1 MSTEVKIIIRPIKE
15 GFAMFIVEPKENE
28 PMSDHMMSCY
38 TLARGM
44 IKFGLDTPDE
54 AFDYGLTS
62 FREEEKQKGKANGGD
77 RFNMIQKIDNIIDI
91 TALLKKKK
99 P

>member
-1 MSTEVKIIIRPIKE
+1 MSNEIKIIIRPTKE
-15 GFAMFIVEPKENE
+15 GFTMFIVEPKKGE

-44 IKFGLDTPDE
+44 IKFGLDTPDV

-62 FREEEKQKGKANGGD
+62 FREEEQKGKLNGGD
-77 RFNMIQKIDNIIDI
+77 RFNDIQKIDNIIDI

>member
-1 MSTEVKIIIRPIKE
+1 MSNEIKIIIRPTKE

-44 IKFGLDTPDE
+44 IKFGLDAPDV
-54 AFDYGLTS
+54 AFDY
-62 FREEEKQKGKANGGD
+62 
-77 RFNMIQKIDNIIDI
+77 
-91 TALLKKKK
+91 
-99 P
+99 

>member
-1 MSTEVKIIIRPIKE
+1 MSNEIKIVIRPTKE
-15 GFAMFIVEPKENE
+15 GFTMFIVEPKKGE

-44 IKFGLDTPDE
+44 IKFGLDAPDA
-54 AFDYGLTS
+54 AFDYGLAS
-62 FREEEKQKGKANGGD
+62 FREEEQKRKLNGND
-77 RFNMIQKIDNIIDI
+77 RLNEIKRTDNIIDI
-91 TALLKKKK
+91 TALLKRKK

>member
-1 MSTEVKIIIRPIKE
+1 
-15 GFAMFIVEPKENE
+15 MFIVEPKENE

-44 IKFGLDTPDE
+44 IRFGLDTPDV
-54 AFDYGLTS
+54 AFDYGLAS
-62 FREEEKQKGKANGGD
+62 FKEDELKRKSNGND
-77 RFNMIQKIDNIIDI
+77 PFSSIQKRDNIIDI
-91 TALLKKKK
+91 TALLKKRK

>member
-1 MSTEVKIIIRPIKE
+1 MSIEVKIIIRPIKE

-44 IKFGLDTPDE
+44 IKFGLDTPDV
-54 AFDYGLTS
+54 AFDYGLAS
-62 FREEEKQKGKANGGD
+62 FREEAQNKKLNGGD
-77 RFNMIQKIDNIIDI
+77 KFSDIQKIDNIIDI
-91 TALLKKKK
+91 TELLKKKK

>member
-1 MSTEVKIIIRPIKE
+1 MSNEVKIIIRPLKE
-15 GFAMFIVEPKENE
+15 GFAMFIVEPKKDE
-28 PMSDHMMSCY
+28 PMSDHLMSCY

-44 IKFGLDTPDE
+44 IKFGLDTPDL
-54 AFDYGLTS
+54 AFDYGLIS
-62 FREEEKQKGKANGGD
+62 FQEEEQKRKSNGSD
-77 RFNMIQKIDNIIDI
+77 RFNEIQKIDNIIDI